1 MKRTPEDR
9 ERLRA
14 RYRAWY
20 AEHKDRINALRR
32 QKRRSAG
39 VSSYTP
45 RKKQRYAEDPEYRAR
60 MRAYNRAWVAA
71 HREEINARQRRRW
84 AENPEL
90 RQKQSAYRARSQRKV
105 HLKYYY
111 GLSVEDYNALLA
123 RQGGTCA
130 ICRKPS
136 RQRLC
141 VDHCHLTRQVR
152 RLLCRKCNLGIGYFD
167 DDPRLLRAA
176 AAYLEAFSGSE
187 KGPPLR
193 TEWRGAIAGLRRALD
208 VLCRQRSTLNRLRDA
223 CRPICIAIAKVSCAA
238 LTPRSN
244 RGLLLARRLG
254 AR

>member
-1 MKRTPEDR
+1 MKRTPEHR

-20 AEHKDRINALRR
+20 AAHKDEINARRR

-71 HREEINARQRRRW
+71 HRDEINARQRRRW

-90 RQKQSAYRARSQRKV
+90 RQKQRAYRARSQRKV

-123 RQGGTCA
+123 RQGGACG

-176 AAYLEAFSGSE
+176 AAYLEAFSGS
-187 KGPPLR
+187 
-193 TEWRGAIAGLRRALD
+193 TSTGL
-208 VLCRQRSTLNRLRDA
+208 
-223 CRPICIAIAKVSCAA
+223 
-238 LTPRSN
+238 
-244 RGLLLARRLG
+244 
-254 AR
+254 

>member
-20 AEHKDRINALRR
+20 AAHKDEINARRR

-45 RKKQRYAEDPEYRAR
+45 RKKQRYAEDPEYRAS

-71 HREEINARQRRRW
+71 HREEINAQRRRRW
-84 AENPEL
+84 AEDPEL
-90 RQKQSAYRARSQRKV
+90 RKKQRAYRARSQRKV

-111 GLSVEDYNALLA
+111 GLSVEDYNALLVQ
-123 RQGGTCA
+123 QGGVCA

-136 RQRLC
+136 EHRLC
-141 VDHCHLTRQVR
+141 VDHCHLTRRVR
-152 RLLCRKCNLGIGYFD
+152 GLLCRKCNLGIGYFD

-176 AAYLEAFSGSE
+176 VPYVEAFNGSE
-187 KGPPLR
+187 
-193 TEWRGAIAGLRRALD
+193 
-208 VLCRQRSTLNRLRDA
+208 
-223 CRPICIAIAKVSCAA
+223 
-238 LTPRSN
+238 
-244 RGLLLARRLG
+244 
-254 AR
+254 